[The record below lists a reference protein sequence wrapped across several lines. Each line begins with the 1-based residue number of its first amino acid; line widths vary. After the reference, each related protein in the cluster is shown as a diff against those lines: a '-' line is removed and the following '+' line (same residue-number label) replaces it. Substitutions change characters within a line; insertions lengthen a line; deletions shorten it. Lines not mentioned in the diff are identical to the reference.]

1 MPKEVGRPVKINP
14 TIQAELVKM
23 IQAGN
28 YMETAAAFVGIS
40 ISTMRDWIRRGEREA
55 QRFIDDPKARPIK
68 SETPFME
75 FSAAIKKAQ
84 AAAEIRDV
92 IIIGDAARES
102 WQAAAW
108 RLERKYPEKWG
119 RKDRHEV
126 SGPSGGPV
134 QIEEIREKLYRKFS
148 DIKPEPE
155 PEKTQEGTE

>member
-55 QRFIDDPKARPIK
+55 QRFIDDARARPIK

-134 QIEEIREKLYRKFS
+134 QIEELREKLYRKFS

-155 PEKTQEGTE
+155 QEQEGNE

>member
-75 FSAAIKKAQ
+75 FSTAIKKAQ

-148 DIKPEPE
+148 EIKPEPE
-155 PEKTQEGTE
+155 QKQEGTE

>member
-55 QRFIDDPKARPIK
+55 QRFIDEPRARPIK
-68 SETPFME
+68 SETPFLE

-134 QIEEIREKLYRKFS
+134 QIEEIREKLFRKFS

-155 PEKTQEGTE
+155 QKQEGTD

>member
-55 QRFIDDPKARPIK
+55 QRFIDEPRARPIK
-68 SETPFME
+68 SETPFLE

-108 RLERKYPEKWG
+108 RLDRKYPEKWG

-134 QIEEIREKLYRKFS
+134 QIEEIREKLFRKFS

-155 PEKTQEGTE
+155 QKQEGTD

>member
-55 QRFIDDPKARPIK
+55 QRFIDEPRARPIK
-68 SETPFME
+68 SETPFLE

-155 PEKTQEGTE
+155 PEKMQEGTE

>member
-134 QIEEIREKLYRKFS
+134 QIEEIREKLFRKFS

-155 PEKTQEGTE
+155 QKQEGTD

>member
-55 QRFIDDPKARPIK
+55 QRFIDDSRARPIK
-68 SETPFME
+68 SETPFLE

-134 QIEEIREKLYRKFS
+134 QIEELREKLYRKFN

-155 PEKTQEGTE
+155 QTQEGTE